1 MVFKRLDLFILI
13 SLQKTKTF
21 TLKQLSIRLMT
32 DKSVIFKSLKRL
44 TDANLVLIDNNRP
57 KQYYL
62 NEKAFEKWKSKN

>member
-1 MVFKRLDLFILI
+1 
-13 SLQKTKTF
+13 
-21 TLKQLSIRLMT
+21 MT